1 MSYEN
6 QPGTVTASIQTNDR
20 PPVLSPILYSQRNSL
35 VDSLV
40 LVSRSLRRMQIEHA
54 VMGDGAL
61 ALKNSLNTRANT
73 SAVPRLDERGPEIE
87 LIMSSDHYAKFRSS
101 WVNQRLA
108 AIDTDAHQFWDNR
121 TGYLLC
127 IYVTGYWVKL
137 GQRAFRVPDV
147 AALPKTDDRIS
158 YWIPDVTDMYRS
170 VLEERRIRE
179 KGLVCQSI
187 AA

>member
-6 QPGTVTASIQTNDR
+6 QPGTVTASTHSNGQ
-20 PPVLSPILYSQRNSL
+20 PSLLYSQRNSL
-35 VDSLV
+35 VDGLF

-54 VMGDGAL
+54 VMGAGAL
-61 ALKNSLNTRANT
+61 ALKDPLNTNP
-73 SAVPRLDERGPEIE
+73 VPRPGECSPEIE
-87 LIMSSDHYAKFRSS
+87 LIMSLDDYAKFRSS

-108 AIDTDAHQFWDNR
+108 AIDAEDHQFWDNR

-127 IYVTGYWVKL
+127 IYVIGDWIKL
-137 GQRAFRVPDV
+137 GRRAFRIPDV

-158 YWIPDVTDMYRS
+158 YWIPDMTDTRRS
-170 VLEERRIRE
+170 LIEERRIRD
-179 KGLVCQSI
+179 KGVVCQSV

>member
-6 QPGTVTASIQTNDR
+6 QPRTITASTQTNDR
-20 PPVLSPILYSQRNSL
+20 SPVLYSQRNSL
-35 VDSLV
+35 VDSLF

-61 ALKNSLNTRANT
+61 ALKDQSMLN
-73 SAVPRLDERGPEIE
+73 AVPRSGERSPEIE
-87 LIMSSDHYAKFRSS
+87 LIMSPEDYEKFRSS

-108 AIDTDAHQFWDNR
+108 ATDVENHQFWDNR

-127 IYVTGYWVKL
+127 IYVIGDWIKL
-137 GQRAFRVPDV
+137 GRRAFRIPDV

-158 YWIPDVTDMYRS
+158 YWIPNVTDTRRS
-170 VLEERRIRE
+170 LIEERRIRE
-179 KGLVCQSI
+179 KSVVCRSV